1 MRRDP
6 INALFFA
13 FCVLAVTAVLTGCAA
28 PVAEHRAAPA
38 QTGSPRVDV
47 GTLTRGGT
55 SGFGTE
61 ELFAYIDP
69 ADRAQYYN
77 VFRMGNNRL
86 ISVCLRARQERG
98 IFSHDQLGVYD
109 LTNESDI
116 NGRRHDIGKPASSSL
131 DYFRYSLRFVPQ
143 GRDTL
148 VVVTDSG
155 GRSAT
160 LSINKMYKL
169 RVMGPSDPVWT
180 GSIKYTVVGESSDYG
195 YLLWFTED
203 AVRAASDTH
212 AAPSNLIPKYV
223 VPTNVK
229 KGVIVQKLGDEIPLG
244 DTGYV
249 LRFENGI
256 WVPRKAE

>member
-13 FCVLAVTAVLTGCAA
+13 LCVLAVTAVATGCAA

>member
-1 MRRDP
+1 MKRRSKQ
-6 INALFFA
+6 ALFFA
-13 FCVLAVTAVLTGCAA
+13 LCILFVMAALTGCAT
-28 PVAEHRAAPA
+28 PVAERSAAPA
-38 QTGSPRVDV
+38 QAGVSRVDV
-47 GTLTRGGT
+47 GTLTRGT

-61 ELFAYIDP
+61 DLFAYIDP

-86 ISVCLRARQERG
+86 ISICLRARQERG

-109 LTNESDI
+109 VTNESDI
-116 NGRRHDIGKPASSSL
+116 HGVRHDIGQPSSRTL
-131 DYFRYSLRFVPQ
+131 DYFQYSLRFVPQ

-148 VVVTDSG
+148 VVVTDSR
-155 GRSAT
+155 GRKAT

-169 RVMGPSDPVWT
+169 RVMGPSDAVYAGPT
-180 GSIKYTVVGESSDYG
+180 KYTVVGESSDYG

-203 AVRAASDTH
+203 AVRAASDPY

-229 KGVIVQKLGDEIPLG
+229 KGVIVQNLGDEIPLG

-249 LRFENGI
+249 LRNENGT
-256 WVPRKAE
+256 WVPRKAD